1 MTGMAK
7 LTYWLGWLSLA
18 LAVIGR
24 ILLLTG
30 AREHMVAASV
40 LPRNFAQLTV
50 IFFLASIA
58 SYTCQRSSQA

>member
-24 ILLLTG
+24 MLLLTG
-30 AREHMVAASV
+30 MRERMAAAQV
-40 LPRNFAQLTV
+40 LPRNFIQLTV
-50 IFFLASIA
+50 VFFLASIA
-58 SYTCQRSSQA
+58 SYTCNRLSKA